1 MNNSVV
7 NVPIPVNEPIKD
19 YKPNSPEK
27 DSVLATYKNL
37 KDSTTDVKMWIGGK
51 FIESSETSNM
61 SPPHDH
67 KHILG
72 KYYLAEKKHVEMA
85 IKSALD
91 AKEKW
96 AEMRWEERAAIF
108 LKAAELVAGPYR
120 DRINAA
126 TMLAQSKT
134 IFQA

>member
-51 FIESSETSNM
+51 FIESS
-61 SPPHDH
+61 
-67 KHILG
+67 
-72 KYYLAEKKHVEMA
+72 
-85 IKSALD
+85 
-91 AKEKW
+91 
-96 AEMRWEERAAIF
+96 
-108 LKAAELVAGPYR
+108 
-120 DRINAA
+120 
-126 TMLAQSKT
+126 
-134 IFQA
+134 